1 MNPTVTKLPSADA
14 LLARIPLIGRMLAA
28 MLLLCGGLLALVES
42 RAAILRSGTEVRLR
56 TVPVDPRDL
65 FRGDYVVLAYP
76 MSIVAA
82 APGEA
87 KGLRRGDTVY
97 VTLAR
102 DAEGF
107 SQARAVAA
115 ARPAPGE
122 GEVVIAGRVLST
134 GACALNESGQA
145 DCGAGAGRLR
155 VAYGLE
161 SYFVPQGEGRRI
173 ETVSKARIEVVAAV
187 APDGTAAIKRLLID
201 GKLVYAEPPY

>member
-1 MNPTVTKLPSADA
+1 MRMINADA
-14 LLARIPLIGRMLAA
+14 MLARIPLIGRMLAA

-42 RAAILRSGTEVRLR
+42 RAAILRGGTEVRLK

-76 MSIVAA
+76 ISTVA
-82 APGEA
+82 GSGNA
-87 KGLRRGDTVY
+87 KGVRRGDTVY

-107 SQARAVAA
+107 AQAKAVAKI
-115 ARPAPGE
+115 RPAAGE

-134 GACALNESGQA
+134 GACALNEAGQA
-145 DCGAGAGRLR
+145 DCASGSGRLR

-173 ETVSKARIEVVAAV
+173 ETTSRARIEVVAAV
-187 APDGTAAIKRLLID
+187 AADGTAAIKRLLID

>member
-1 MNPTVTKLPSADA
+1 MRMINADA

-42 RAAILRSGTEVRLR
+42 RAAILRGGTEVRLR

-76 MSIVAA
+76 ISTIA
-82 APGEA
+82 APGDA
-87 KGLRRGDTVY
+87 KGVRRGDTVY

-107 SQARAVAA
+107 AQAKAVATN
-115 ARPAPGE
+115 RPAAGE

-134 GACALNESGQA
+134 GACALNEAGQA
-145 DCGAGAGRLR
+145 DCAAGSGRLR

-173 ETVSKARIEVVAAV
+173 ETTSRARIEVVAAV

>member
-1 MNPTVTKLPSADA
+1 MKTTASKLPNAD
-14 LLARIPLIGRMLAA
+14 LLLRRVPLIGRMLAA

-42 RAAILRSGTEVRLR
+42 RAAILRSGTEIRLR

-65 FRGDYVVLAYP
+65 FRGDYVVLSYP
-76 MSIVAA
+76 MSTVAA
-82 APGEA
+82 AAGEA
-87 KGLRRGDTVY
+87 KGLRRGDRVY

-107 SQARAVAA
+107 AQAKAVAA
-115 ARPAPGE
+115 MRPAVGE
-122 GEVVIAGRVLST
+122 GEVVIAGRVQST
-134 GACALNESGQA
+134 GACALNEAGQA

-173 ETVSKARIEVVAAV
+173 ETTPKARIEVVAAV
-187 APDGTAAIKRLLID
+187 SADGAAAIKRLLID
-201 GKLVYAEPPY
+201 SQLVYAEPPY